1 MSYRMKIDRK
11 SLNSA
16 RFISMLQRKI
26 QDALIAS
33 RMTQQQV
40 AEKLEVDRSVIN
52 RRLSGKANLT
62 ARSIAEFAY
71 AFDKVVTV
79 EFKDKIDNTNK
90 NWTYPE
96 MSMSVLSGP
105 HTKEQ
110 FIKSSGTLESS
121 PKILEQVI

>member
-33 RMTQQQV
+33 GMTQQDV
-40 AEKLEVDRSVIN
+40 AEKLGVGRSVIN

-62 ARSIAEFAY
+62 ARSLAEFAY
-71 AFDKVVTV
+71 AFDK
-79 EFKDKIDNTNK
+79 ELIIEYRDKAENSNV
-90 NWTYPE
+90 NWNYVRQT
-96 MSMSVLSGP
+96 
-105 HTKEQ
+105 
-110 FIKSSGTLESS
+110 SS
-121 PKILEQVI
+121 PEITQPLVRSMNQVSSTTASKLEVFEQVS